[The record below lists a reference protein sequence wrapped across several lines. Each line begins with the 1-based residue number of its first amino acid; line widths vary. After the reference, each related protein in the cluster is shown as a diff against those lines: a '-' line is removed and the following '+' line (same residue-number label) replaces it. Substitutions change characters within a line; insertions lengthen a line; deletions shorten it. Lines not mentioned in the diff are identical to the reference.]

1 MYSSELEV
9 FLFHFSFFLIHNN
22 IFVTE
27 NMGKN
32 VKENG
37 IHMSVDSDGWINDDC
52 MAVAMGRDMNMNSE
66 D

>member
-1 MYSSELEV
+1 
-9 FLFHFSFFLIHNN
+9 
-22 IFVTE
+22 
-27 NMGKN
+27 MGKN

-52 MAVAMGRDMNMNSE
+52 MAVAMGRDMNVNSE